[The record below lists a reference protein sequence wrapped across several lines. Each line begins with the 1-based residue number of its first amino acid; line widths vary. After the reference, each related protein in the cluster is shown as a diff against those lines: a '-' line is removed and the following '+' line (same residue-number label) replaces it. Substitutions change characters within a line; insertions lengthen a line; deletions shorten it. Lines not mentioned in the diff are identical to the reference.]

1 MKILIMLSAL
11 FGLQMAQAE
20 LVVYSDRPQSR
31 FAEAVQE
38 YTAQTGEEVIFFEA
52 KYSQL
57 VDRLVA
63 EGSMS
68 KADLILTKDLVYVA
82 DLKKKDLLKSFSASS
97 AVETVPSFMRGKQN
111 EWVTLSLRARTA
123 VYNPSL
129 VGANELTTYADL
141 ADPKW
146 QGSLCLRTSQAAY
159 NEALTAGLIA
169 KHGEEAAAAIVSGW
183 VNNLAYAPMP
193 NDTEVLNNIAQG
205 NCLVGIVNHYYF
217 AGIKSRDPNFPVEI
231 AFLNQADQ
239 GVFTNGTVLGLL
251 KTTDNEENAQKFLEI
266 LLQEKHQLSISGAHF
281 DFPAVEGLAPD
292 TFIKDWGSFLKNP
305 LSWDDI
311 GEQVPQAR
319 KIMDEAGYL

>member
-38 YTAQTGEEVIFFEA
+38 YTAQTGEEVIFIEA
-52 KYSQL
+52 SYKEL
-57 VDRLVA
+57 VERLVL
-63 EGSMS
+63 EGELSQ
-68 KADLILTKDLVYVA
+68 ADLILTKDLVYVA
-82 DLKKKDLLKSFSASS
+82 DLKKKGLLKSFSASPT
-97 AVETVPSFMRGKQN
+97 VETVPSFMRGKQN
-111 EWVTLSLRARTA
+111 EWVTLSVRARTA

-146 QGSLCLRTSQAAY
+146 QGSLCLRTSKAAY

-169 KHGEEAAAAIVSGW
+169 KHGEETASSIVSGW
-183 VNNLAYAPMP
+183 VNNLAQAPMP

-251 KTTDNEENAQKFLEI
+251 KTTDSEENAQRFLEI

-311 GEQVPQAR
+311 GEKVPQAR
-319 KIMDEAGYL
+319 KMMDEAGYL